1 MSAQQW
7 VFNSGLQWERLCLPN
22 GGFLRVLTADHVM
35 SSIVGPSLDSVLPMT
50 ILPMDVIMVSRYTS
64 PVSSSFTTWL
74 EETLDMPGFDTIPR
88 VITLTGMFRS
98 TSTSSG
104 VLKQAA
110 TPAKPQGGV
119 GGLTNA
125 NALASGGDLGG
136 DEALGALGGGLKG
149 MVLVGRR
156 TLLLACGTVVGQ
168 GTSPV
173 AITGGMGVIPHP
185 A

>member
-1 MSAQQW
+1 
-7 VFNSGLQWERLCLPN
+7 
-22 GGFLRVLTADHVM
+22 M

-64 PVSSSFTTWL
+64 PISSSFTTQL
-74 EETLDMPGFDTIPR
+74 EETCDMLGFDTIPT
-88 VITLTGMFRS
+88 VIMLTGMFQS

-110 TPAKPQGGV
+110 TPAKPQGSV

-125 NALASGGDLGG
+125 NALASRGDLSG
-136 DEALGALGGGLKG
+136 DEASGALGGGVKG
-149 MVLVGRR
+149 MFLVGQR
-156 TLLLACGTVVGQ
+156 TLLLTCGTVVGR

-173 AITGGMGVIPHP
+173 AITGQDGCNTVSHP